1 MKISSFLKIIH
12 KHLQVLWE
20 ITAGALGQAPM
31 AVTETPGGSVMTET
45 EPIEEDG
52 DLEEM
57 KNRLQALKS

>member
-1 MKISSFLKIIH
+1 M
-12 KHLQVLWE
+12 WE

-31 AVTETPGGSVMTET
+31 AVTETPGGSVLQET
-45 EPIEEDG
+45 DIVEEDG